1 MPLSSP
7 TEREPLHRRSIDLRG
22 YRRADGLFDVEA
34 HLTDTKA
41 LPFNTHDRGTIPPG
55 EPLHDM
61 WLRLT
66 VDRDLLI
73 TACEASTDASP
84 YRMCPEVTPNYA
96 RLAGVRIGA
105 GFRRAVAERLGGAEG
120 CTHLRELLAQMATV
134 AFQTLA
140 GERRAAAAEDPEARA
155 RQRRSMLNSCYAYAP
170 DSPVSLRRWPELAEA
185 AAQGAAEG
193 SSSRE
198 N

>member
-1 MPLSSP
+1 MPLSPSVD
-7 TEREPLHRRSIDLRG
+7 RQPLHRRSIDLRG

-34 HLTDTKA
+34 HLADTKTYV
-41 LPFNTHDRGTIPPG
+41 FGTQDRPAIPPG

-66 VDRDLLI
+66 VDATMTI
-73 TACEASTDASP
+73 VGCEASTDFSP

-140 GERRAAAAEDPEARA
+140 GERRASAAEDPDARA
-155 RQRRSMLNSCYAYAP
+155 RQRRAMLGSCYAYAP
-170 DSPVSLRRWPELAEA
+170 DSPVSLRRWPELAVAED
-185 AAQGAAEG
+185 GAGAGNPEG
-193 SSSRE
+193 
-198 N
+198 